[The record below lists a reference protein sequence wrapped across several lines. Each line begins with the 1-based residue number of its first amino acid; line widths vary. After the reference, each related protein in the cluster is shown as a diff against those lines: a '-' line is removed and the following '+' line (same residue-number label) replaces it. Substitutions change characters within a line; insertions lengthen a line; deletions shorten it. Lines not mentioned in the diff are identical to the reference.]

1 MELQFETLTIDIH
14 EAHAYVTLNRPH
26 ARNAMNYRM
35 VEELYTLFTGWKN
48 NRAIR
53 AVVLQGADGMFCA
66 GGDLKEM
73 RENAVPASESGGNLD
88 NMLKAVN
95 QASQVVIAKIEGAA
109 LGGGLG
115 LLCVSDIALASR
127 TAQMGMPEVRLGIAP
142 SFISPYVL
150 KRIGLTRSR
159 ELMLT
164 GRRFSGDEAK
174 AYGLVHEVCETQELD
189 GRVEATLN
197 QIRQCAPGAIAA
209 IKQLLFDVVD
219 VPTDETV
226 TYRADLLDRLRTGDE
241 GQEGMMSFIEKRSA
255 KWVLQGEADAQ

>member
-1 MELQFETLTIDIH
+1 MDFETLAIDIK
-14 EAHAYVTLNRPH
+14 EPIAYVTLNRPQ

-35 VEELYTLFTGWKN
+35 VEELYTLFTNWKD

-73 RENAVPASESGGNLD
+73 RENAVPSSENGGNLD

-115 LLCVSDIALASR
+115 LLCVTDIAIASR
-127 TAQMGMPEVRLGIAP
+127 SAQIGMPEVRLGIAP

-150 KRIGLTRSR
+150 SRIGLTRAR

-164 GRRFSGDEAK
+164 GRRFNGDEAK
-174 AYGLVHEVCETQELD
+174 AYGLVHEVCESSELD
-189 GRVEATLN
+189 ERIEIVLDH
-197 QIRQCAPGAIAA
+197 IRQCAPGAIAA
-209 IKQLLFDVVD
+209 IKQLIFTVADT
-219 VPTDETV
+219 PSDETV
-226 TYRADLLDRLRTGDE
+226 AYRADLLDRLRTGEE
-241 GQEGMMSFIEKRSA
+241 GQEGLMSFIEKRSA
-255 KWVLQGEADAQ
+255 KWVPQGEADAQ